1 MLLTP
6 RQLAIVCLL
15 CMAAGYWL
23 SSPSSPVNPTP
34 APERP
39 VLRWIARAAKSLLWI
54 ALVAE
59 QPPTAQA
66 DRHLVHAPPV
76 GDDGYQVVDHGKG
89 W

>member
-1 MLLTP
+1 MTFDRKTLYVL
-6 RQLAIVCLL
+6 V
-15 CMAAGYWL
+15 AAFAVGYWC
-23 SSPSSPVNPTP
+23 SGSPSPPGPP

>member
-1 MLLTP
+1 MTFDRKTLYVL
-6 RQLAIVCLL
+6 V
-15 CMAAGYWL
+15 AAFAVGYWFSGS
-23 SSPSSPVNPTP
+23 SSPPGPP